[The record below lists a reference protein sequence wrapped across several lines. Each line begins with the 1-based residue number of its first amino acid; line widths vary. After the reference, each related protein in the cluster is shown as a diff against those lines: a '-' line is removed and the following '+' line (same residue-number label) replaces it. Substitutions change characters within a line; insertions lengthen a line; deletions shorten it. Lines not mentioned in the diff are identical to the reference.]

1 MRHGNI
7 FKGPRFILSRIKN
20 TERGFSMYQYKVK
33 GMEKKGNRNIYSM
46 ENIVTKEQFTSTTSG
61 LAILISNHSVTN
73 ATVKGNK
80 IEEAV
85 EVMKA
90 LESIYLRT
98 DNCKIEKK
106 GNNFKV
112 YDSKNRDMTND
123 IYKFV
128 SRLEGVSLKED
139 TIHIK
144 GIDNTIQFVNM
155 INQLACNCQLMFPRF
170 QSGKLINSFV
180 EI

>member
-1 MRHGNI
+1 
-7 FKGPRFILSRIKN
+7 
-20 TERGFSMYQYKVK
+20 MYQYKVVNV
-33 GMEKKGNRNIYSM
+33 EKKGKRNIYSM
-46 ENIVTKEQFTSTTSG
+46 ENVVTKEQFTATTSG
-61 LAILISNHSVTN
+61 LAVLISNCSVTN
-73 ATVKGNK
+73 AIVKDTK
-80 IEEAV
+80 IEEV
-85 EVMKA
+85 IDVMKA
-90 LESIYLRT
+90 IEAVYLRV

-128 SRLEGVSLKED
+128 SRLEGVSLKDD
-139 TIHIK
+139 TIHVK
-144 GIDNTIQFVNM
+144 GIDNTIQFVDM